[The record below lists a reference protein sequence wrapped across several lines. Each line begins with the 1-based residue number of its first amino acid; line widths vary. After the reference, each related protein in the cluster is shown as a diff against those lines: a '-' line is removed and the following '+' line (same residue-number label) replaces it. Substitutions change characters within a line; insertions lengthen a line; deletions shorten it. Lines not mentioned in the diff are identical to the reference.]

1 MSGAGCQVNG
11 VEAPGVLLTL
21 SILNS
26 NNVPAPFNGTKV
38 FMKADMRR
46 IRTPV
51 GGFGRMLAETFQ
63 FESLVS
69 PALWTCGV
77 AKVTTLESK
86 VKSPWKPT

>member
-1 MSGAGCQVNG
+1 M
-11 VEAPGVLLTL
+11 VEPGELLTL

-26 NNVPAPFNGTKV
+26 NRVPTPFSGMKE

-46 IRTPV
+46 ILTPV
-51 GGFGRMLAETFQ
+51 GGLGRMLAETFQ